1 VKRGQHLRSDHARH
15 ICKHAHRLSLHR
27 MPPGAQRHAESLEA
41 GLLPLGVH
49 LAHQTTHQLA
59 SGLIDGRDRLQI
71 LAATVMGL
79 LPEASVTL
87 AASKVHKP

>member
-1 VKRGQHLRSDHARH
+1 VAS
-15 ICKHAHRLSLHR
+15 IC
-27 MPPGAQRHAESLEA
+27 EA
-41 GLLPLGVH
+41 
-49 LAHQTTHQLA
+49 TTHGTSASMHTGCCCTDSAGRTATRREPGSGPTTSRSSPCSSNPQLA